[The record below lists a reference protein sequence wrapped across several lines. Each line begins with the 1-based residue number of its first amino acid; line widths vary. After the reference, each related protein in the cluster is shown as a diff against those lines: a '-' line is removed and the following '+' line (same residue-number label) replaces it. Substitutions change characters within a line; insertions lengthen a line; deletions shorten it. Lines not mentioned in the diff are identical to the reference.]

1 MQKLLRRQKLEGYYD
16 AIRQATGD
24 SNSYHALARLSVV
37 DLVDQC
43 GLEYEVARALRS
55 AAVVKTSAWA
65 SWKRRSSARFGG
77 RGSVNSS
84 DTDDDYHGGV
94 DDVGDRNLDENEE
107 DRCENDNEDAT
118 KASGRAGFSRHTSA
132 TVDSR
137 GTRRRQSMIGRL
149 IYGRKS
155 TALLSILVHL
165 TDLINFLI

>member
-77 RGSVNSS
+77 RGSINSS
-84 DTDDDYHGGV
+84 DTDD

-107 DRCENDNEDAT
+107 DRCENDNEDDT
-118 KASGRAGFSRHTSA
+118 KASGRAVFSHHTSA

-149 IYGRKS
+149 IYGTKS